1 MAYNVTKEELERFIQ
16 KHGKNSSKMLSIL
29 GKGQQFV
36 NAIESPVGAEIM
48 GEVLI
53 KLESLLEL
61 IINEKADAKNL
72 AEYRVLREIANNW
85 VNKINDHL
93 NRVEEVKKS

>member
-1 MAYNVTKEELERFIQ
+1 VAYNVTKEELERFIN
-16 KHGKNSSKMLSIL
+16 KHGKNASKMLSIL

-36 NAIESPVGAEIM
+36 NAIESPVGTEIM
-48 GEVLI
+48 GEMLTALEI
-53 KLESLLEL
+53 KLEL
-61 IINEKADAKNL
+61 IINEKADAKDL
-72 AEYRVLREIANNW
+72 AEYRVLRNLANNW